1 MLLPEGEDLT
11 ETESQPKIIF
21 TGNEEIED
29 DTTVGKSTKPEVILF
44 MKLGAIKVIRDTFL
58 PIPDPSSVMK
68 HIFFIP

>member
-29 DTTVGKSTKPEVILF
+29 DTTVGKSTKPEVI
-44 MKLGAIKVIRDTFL
+44 
-58 PIPDPSSVMK
+58 
-68 HIFFIP
+68 FFCNWWQLK